1 MSVLVNGKRPL
12 VKKREQIRIKA
23 VILIRTL
30 KNKKMKG
37 LKIFLIA
44 GLLFTLP
51 FYLQAQQETSHV
63 RVGNG
68 ASITNGSH
76 HHGGGHHHGGH
87 HHGGHHG
94 GNTTGA
100 PLDGGLLTILGAAGI
115 SYYLIRKKKTQ

>member
-12 VKKREQIRIKA
+12 VKKREQIRNKA

-63 RVGNG
+63 RVRYVDGNG
-68 ASITNGSH
+68 ACKTNGSH

-87 HHGGHHG
+87 HG
-94 GNTTGA
+94 GNTSGA
-100 PLDGGLLTILGAAGI
+100 PLDGGLLTILGAAGVT
-115 SYYLIRKKKTQ
+115 YFLVRRKKVQ